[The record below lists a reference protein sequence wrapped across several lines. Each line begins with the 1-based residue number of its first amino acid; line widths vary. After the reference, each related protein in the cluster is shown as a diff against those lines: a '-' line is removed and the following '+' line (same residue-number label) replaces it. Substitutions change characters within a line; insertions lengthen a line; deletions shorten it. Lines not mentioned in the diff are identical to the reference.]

1 MIGTAPAAPAGPG
14 PGSPAA
20 PGGEQYSAARI
31 ELLVARAVVLFHVGG
46 LIQVAVGLPLAWY
59 QYPSLVKI
67 VALALALGAEN
78 AVLITVCLRLRR
90 VPAPLIS
97 FDVAVTAAALIVCAA
112 LTPPATGHTWADFM
126 YPFSII
132 TCLGIGAAYRRASV
146 VFAVT
151 VALAASYALSSVYLN
166 HANWWNTAANSVAY
180 FANTLVAWAVTREL
194 RRGGRLLDTSRAQ
207 AIARTEEMARER
219 ERQRHARLLHD
230 RVLQTLEALANGPW
244 LTDPGLHGHVA
255 AEAAWLRALVE
266 GDGTPDRP
274 GDLLTGL
281 HDIAQAKA
289 ADGFTVHVN
298 CAQLAGNGSAR
309 VPARVTA
316 AVLAAVTEA
325 LTNVSKHAGVRSAVL
340 WAALSEV
347 GLEVSV
353 LDHGTGFDPAT
364 AERGMGLTQSIG
376 ERIHE
381 VGGRVSVDSRPGD
394 GTCVEITIPVAA
406 LRP

>member
-1 MIGTAPAAPAGPG
+1 
-14 PGSPAA
+14 
-20 PGGEQYSAARI
+20 
-31 ELLVARAVVLFHVGG
+31 VARAVVLFHAGG
-46 LIQVAVGLPLAWY
+46 LIQVAVGLPLAWQ
-59 QYPSLVKI
+59 QYPAPGKI
-67 VALALALGAEN
+67 LALALALAVEN
-78 AVLITVCLRLRR
+78 AVLITLCLRLRR
-90 VPAPLIS
+90 VPAVLIS
-97 FDVAVTAAALIVCAA
+97 LDVVFSAAALVACAA
-112 LTPPATGHTWADFM
+112 LTPPASGHTWADFM
-126 YPFSII
+126 YPFTII
-132 TCLGIGAAYRRASV
+132 TCLGIGAAYRRAPV

-151 VALAASYALSSVYLN
+151 TGLAASYALSAVYLN
-166 HANWWNTAANSVAY
+166 HATWWNTAANSVAY
-180 FANTLVAWAVTREL
+180 FANTLVAWAVAREL
-194 RRGGRLLDTSRAQ
+194 RRGGRLLDASRAQ
-207 AIARTEEMARER
+207 AIARTEEIARET
-219 ERQRHARLLHD
+219 ERLRHARLLHD

-266 GDGTPDRP
+266 GHSTPDRP

-281 HDIAQAKA
+281 HELAQARA

-298 CAQLAGNGSAR
+298 CAQLARSGSAQ
-309 VPARVTA
+309 VPAGVTA
-316 AVLAAVTEA
+316 AVLAAVSEA
-325 LTNVSKHAGVRSAVL
+325 LTNVAKHAGVRSAVL

-364 AERGMGLTQSIG
+364 AARGMGLTQSIG

-406 LRP
+406 LHA